1 MDLKSG
7 LLRAASD
14 LRRAHSKMTKGLAQA
29 VNPGAK
35 DHYRT
40 MRTEI
45 GERIGEIE
53 AELARLAG
61 PVEEEGEEDDL
72 SFLC

>member
-1 MDLKSG
+1 MDLVTG
-7 LLRAASD
+7 LQRARSD
-14 LRRAHSKMTKGLAQA
+14 LRRAHSQMTKGLAQA
-29 VNPGAK
+29 VSQGAK

-45 GERIGEIE
+45 GERIGEVE
-53 AELARLAG
+53 EELARVAA
-61 PVEEEGEEDDL
+61 EEEEEDL